1 MTILDFAVTSG
12 RPPEEIFR
20 QLDLYGIHWYV
31 TDQGDLLI
39 RSWQVAAEEFVPAEK
54 VAEVRQSQTVPNDAD
69 ALEWVSTNLE
79 QLTSE
84 YAGSWIAVS
93 NNAVAAASINLHE
106 LLSRIQAQSIQNP
119 LITRVPEAPIIWETA
134 YANEDL

>member
-39 RSWQVAAEEFVPAEK
+39 RSWQVATEEFVPAEK
-54 VAEVRQSQTVPNDAD
+54 VAEVRQSQTIPNDAD

>member
-54 VAEVRQSQTVPNDAD
+54 VAEVRQSQTIPNDAD

>member
-93 NNAVAAASINLHE
+93 NNAVAAASINLQE

>member
-119 LITRVPEAPIIWETA
+119 IITRVPEAPIIWETA

>member
-54 VAEVRQSQTVPNDAD
+54 VAEVRQSQTIPNDAD

-93 NNAVAAASINLHE
+93 NNAVAAASINLQE